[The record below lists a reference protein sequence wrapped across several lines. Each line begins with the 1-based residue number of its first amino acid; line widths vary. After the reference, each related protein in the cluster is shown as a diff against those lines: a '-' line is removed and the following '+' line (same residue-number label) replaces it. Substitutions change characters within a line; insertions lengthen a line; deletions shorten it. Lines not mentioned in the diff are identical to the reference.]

1 VDSYKPEIQHIKIG
15 RQVFRTARWEGDPNV
30 RPLLFF
36 NGIGANLETVVPLA
50 RRLNRSRDLITFD
63 PPGIGESPDALFPY
77 RMWMMA
83 KSASR
88 ILDEMDYTTLDV
100 YGVSWGGGLAQ
111 QFAFQYRNRVRCL
124 VLAATSPGVTMFPG
138 NLSVLAKMMTPTRYS
153 DPEYLHKNAEVLYGK
168 MPEERLLKH
177 SKRLRPPTSRGYLYQ
192 LLAMTGWSSLP
203 FLPLLSQ
210 PTLILA
216 GDRDKIVPLA
226 NARVLNALIPNSRL
240 QVIKGAGHLFFVS
253 RADEKVPM
261 IRNFLRQHKTRRGE
275 MSQNHEHGVQL
286 DPNPEIA

>member
-1 VDSYKPEIQHIKIG
+1 LDSYKPEIQRIKIG
-15 RQVFRTARWEGDPNV
+15 RQEFRTARWEGDPNI

-63 PPGIGESPDALFPY
+63 PPGIGESPDAWFPY
-77 RMWMMA
+77 RMGTIA

-88 ILDEMDYTTLDV
+88 ILDELGYTTMDV

-124 VLAATSPGVTMFPG
+124 VLAATAPGVTMFPG
-138 NLSVLAKMMTPTRYS
+138 NISVLAKMVHPTRYS
-153 DPEYLHKNAEVLYGK
+153 DPEYMHKNSEALYGK

-177 SKRLRPPTSRGYLYQ
+177 SMRIRTPTARGYLFQ
-192 LLAMTGWSSLP
+192 LLAMSGWSSLP

-226 NARVLNALIPNSRL
+226 NAQVLKALIPNSRL

-261 IRNFLRQHKTRRGE
+261 IRNFLRQHKVRRSDMQAG
-275 MSQNHEHGVQL
+275 GV
-286 DPNPEIA
+286 AAT